1 MILIL
6 LTRQRLQPVSPD
18 TIAESALEEEGL
30 GGGEEGGDACGIDDD
45 DGPKGGVI
53 AQILSY
59 DSAEKDAKTHTNVP
73 RNQNGGVGRATLVVV
88 CHADGHV
95 LEGRPHVAI
104 AQADEQCRTIV
115 TNQSEK
121 GSVKSEE

>member
-30 GGGEEGGDACGIDDD
+30 GGGEEGSDACGIDDD

-53 AQILSY
+53 AQILGN
-59 DSAEKDAKTHTNVP
+59 DTAEKDGRAGCCVP
-73 RNQNGGVGRATLVVV
+73 RRWSCSGRQAT
-88 CHADGHV
+88 CDHYP
-95 LEGRPHVAI
+95 GR
-104 AQADEQCRTIV
+104 
-115 TNQSEK
+115 
-121 GSVKSEE
+121 